1 MGRSH
6 TDTPCMKQSYR
17 RSEKTEKLID
27 NKWKGRQTQGYR
39 RPRPKYDSAPDHAH
53 LMSGHF

>member
-1 MGRSH
+1 
-6 TDTPCMKQSYR
+6 MKQSYR